1 MLITMICLK
10 LKSEIFTNLYV
21 YSNSHIPHP
30 CRGRGNHSKRFYD
43 TKEIPRA
50 AYDIFLFAFV
60 FFLFIWVF
68 ITAFDPDFTIDL
80 AHKKTQVLDPLLA
93 LTCAASALGR
103 YKCYTCSGGGRTG
116 DIGRRLTP
124 FCYHKGFN
132 SQLPRKKFG
141 ASKPESECLECHS
154 RLSLWIFMSWIFK
167 RINTLE
173 ISLAIT

>member
-50 AYDIFLFAFV
+50 AYDIFLFALV

-80 AHKKTQVLDPLLA
+80 AHKKTQVLDPQLA
-93 LTCAASALGR
+93 LTCVVLLLGR

-116 DIGRRLTP
+116 DGWHRFVTI
-124 FCYHKGFN
+124 KGSIRN
-132 SQLPRKKFG
+132 YLERNAMPQSRNQ
-141 ASKPESECLECHS
+141 CLECHS